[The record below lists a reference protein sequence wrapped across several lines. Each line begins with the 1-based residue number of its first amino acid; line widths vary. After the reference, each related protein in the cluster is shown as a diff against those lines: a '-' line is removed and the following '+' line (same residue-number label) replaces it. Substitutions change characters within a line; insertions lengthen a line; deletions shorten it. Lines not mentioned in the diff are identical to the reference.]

1 MRMKEIDLPAIGK
14 QRGCDGVPAG
24 KKRLSIGGR
33 YFSVD
38 NSHVTRFTAAIS
50 RAGAS

>member
-1 MRMKEIDLPAIGK
+1 MKEIDLPAIGK
-14 QRGCDGVPAG
+14 TRVRWCANR